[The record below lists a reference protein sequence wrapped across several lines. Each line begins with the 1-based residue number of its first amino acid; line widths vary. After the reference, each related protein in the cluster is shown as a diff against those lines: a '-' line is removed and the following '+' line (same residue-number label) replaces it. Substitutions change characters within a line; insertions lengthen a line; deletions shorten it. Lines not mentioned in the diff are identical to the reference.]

1 MLNDNT
7 NDLSIRKQE
16 TGNTE
21 QNLFPL
27 SSSLFPFAK
36 ERFSRNILVP
46 SVSEEGQQKLSQA
59 KVLVCGAGG
68 LGSTVLANLA
78 SVGIGTIGV
87 VDNDVL
93 ELSNLNR
100 QYIHKFENIGKVK
113 VESAK
118 KWINEF
124 NPETVVNT
132 YPIRLDENNYHEIVK
147 DYDFIMDCFDSFKSK
162 FLLNKIAVQTGKTLI
177 HGGVTEFYG
186 QVTVIKPGKTACLNC
201 ILSEPDTNV
210 VKGVLSP
217 AVTTIASIEAMEAV
231 KLILNSRS
239 GIPARQQEAGDETL
253 KGRVGSLTHQQKK
266 PFETLENK
274 LLCYDGLKMQFKTIN
289 LEKNPNCALCF

>member
-1 MLNDNT
+1 MTLF
-7 NDLSIRKQE
+7 SE
-16 TGNTE
+16 
-21 QNLFPL
+21 NLQ
-27 SSSLFPFAK
+27 
-36 ERFSRNILVP
+36 RYNRNILVP
-46 SVSEEGQQKLSQA
+46 EVGEKGQKKLSQA

-68 LGSTVLANLA
+68 LGSTVIANLA
-78 SVGIGTIGV
+78 SVGVGTIGV
-87 VDNDVL
+87 VDNDVV

-100 QYIHKFENIGKVK
+100 QYIHKFENIGAVK

-118 KWINEF
+118 KWIREF

-132 YPIRLDENNYHEIVK
+132 YSIRLDENNYHEIVK
-147 DYDFIMDCFDSFKSK
+147 DYDFLIDCFDSFKSK

-186 QVTVIKPGKTACLNC
+186 QATVIVPQKTACLNC
-201 ILSEPDTNV
+201 ILSEPDANI

-231 KLILNSRS
+231 KLILNV
-239 GIPARQQEAGDETL
+239 GENLENKQ
-253 KGRVGSLTHQQKK
+253 GRVGSLTHQHKT

-274 LLCYDGLKMQFKTIN
+274 LLSYNGLTMQFKTIN
-289 LEKNPNCALCF
+289 LAKNPNCTLCS